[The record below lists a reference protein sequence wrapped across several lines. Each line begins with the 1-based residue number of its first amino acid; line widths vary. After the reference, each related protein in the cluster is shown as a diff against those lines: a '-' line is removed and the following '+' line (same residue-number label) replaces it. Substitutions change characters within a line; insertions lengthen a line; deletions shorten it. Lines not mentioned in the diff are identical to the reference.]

1 MSNFNTLTVYLGSS
15 GNARPV
21 FLDAALRLGTM
32 IGRSRRRLV
41 YGGMDAGLMGLI
53 ATHALKAGGQVTG
66 IVPQKLKDSER
77 ILQNLSETIL
87 VGDLWE
93 RKRRMFDMAD
103 AVIALPGGFG
113 TLDESLEILYWAHL
127 GLHNKPLVLVNVENY
142 WTSIIEFLRK
152 QKDFNPKFL
161 IVADAPED
169 IIPRLEN
176 WNAPAAPLKPPEKF
190 PHFEA
195 EISRATDKPIILAKP
210 SVETAYYGVCALGLK
225 QLGKHKRAIGFLNK
239 SGQFD
244 ELLDWIQQAAEEK
257 FITPKCLQLF
267 SVAEDEKRLD
277 ELLGSQLPV
286 AIDLHADKWGA
297 RTK

>member
-1 MSNFNTLTVYLGSS
+1 MPNLNTLTVYLGSS

-21 FLDAALRLGTM
+21 FQDAALRLGTM

-53 ATHALKAGGQVTG
+53 ATHALKAGGEVTG
-66 IVPQKLKDSER
+66 VIPQKLKDSER
-77 ILQNLSETIL
+77 ILQNLSETVL

-113 TLDESLEILYWAHL
+113 TLDEALEILYWAHL
-127 GLHNKPLVLVNVENY
+127 GLHNKPLVLVNVEGY
-142 WTSIIEFLRK
+142 WTPIIEFLRK
-152 QKDFNPKFL
+152 QKDFKPEFL
-161 IVADAPED
+161 IAADAPED
-169 IIPRLEN
+169 IIPRLEA
-176 WNAPAAPLKPPEKF
+176 WDAPTAPVSPAKDF

-195 EISRATDKPIILAKP
+195 EISRATDEPIILAKS
-210 SVETAYYGVCALGLK
+210 SVETAYLGACALGLK

-239 SGQFD
+239 GKQFD
-244 ELLDWIQQAAEEK
+244 ELLRWIQKAAEEK

-267 SVAEDEKRLD
+267 SMAEDEKRLN
-277 ELLGSQLPV
+277 ELLSAQLPV

-297 RTK
+297 RR